1 MRQGS
6 RRRICLA
13 SAGRRVK
20 FFDAVRKAASM
31 PKAVSVVVRSDL
43 EELARVYIEH

>member
-1 MRQGS
+1 MM
-6 RRRICLA
+6 
-13 SAGRRVK
+13 RVK

-43 EELARVYIEH
+43 EEIARVRIEH